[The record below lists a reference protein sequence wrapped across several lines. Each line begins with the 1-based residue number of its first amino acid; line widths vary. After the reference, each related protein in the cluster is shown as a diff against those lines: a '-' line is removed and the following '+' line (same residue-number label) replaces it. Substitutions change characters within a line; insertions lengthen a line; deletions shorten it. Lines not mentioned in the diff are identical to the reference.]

1 MPSAALP
8 LATRRAAT
16 AASALQLA
24 KRDAASLRRAHQQAA
39 SRRAPAS
46 STHARPALPSETSSS
61 HLVHRGRVSAHIGGG
76 KRAQAGRREFV
87 EESTRIS
94 AACLPSE
101 EPVPPQKAPSS
112 AVPSGDAGDDG
123 AG

>member
-39 SRRAPAS
+39 SRRAPAI
-46 STHARPALPSETSSS
+46 STHATPALPSETI
-61 HLVHRGRVSAHIGGG
+61 SAHLPGAPWGG
-76 KRAQAGRREFV
+76 
-87 EESTRIS
+87 
-94 AACLPSE
+94 
-101 EPVPPQKAPSS
+101 
-112 AVPSGDAGDDG
+112 
-123 AG
+123 

>member
-46 STHARPALPSETSSS
+46 STHARPALPSETSSA
-61 HLVHRGRVSAHIGGG
+61 HLATPWAGECAHIGGG
-76 KRAQAGRREFV
+76 KRAQAGRR
-87 EESTRIS
+87 
-94 AACLPSE
+94 
-101 EPVPPQKAPSS
+101 
-112 AVPSGDAGDDG
+112 G
-123 AG
+123 